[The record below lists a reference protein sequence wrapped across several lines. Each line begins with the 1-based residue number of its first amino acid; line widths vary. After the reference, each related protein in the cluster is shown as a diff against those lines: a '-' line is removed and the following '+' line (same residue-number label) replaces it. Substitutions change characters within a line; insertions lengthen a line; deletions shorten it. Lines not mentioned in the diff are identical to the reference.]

1 VDYHAPASFAR
12 HVLDTMMMT
21 SVTALLDSA
30 ASASSCSRRLA
41 AVALG
46 ALSAIAPAA
55 VGAVDFR
62 GFASAGPLGVI
73 LFQPC
78 EGKTLSPRTFRVEDD
93 TPDGALMAGIDDVRA
108 IMLNSGRPLY
118 VEFRGDAKGILVTAR
133 QFQRA
138 VGTAESC
145 IDAPRDIP
153 AAARFWAGGGDP
165 GWRFVVTAQGAQF
178 ERPGEKP
185 IRFPAAPFLAPSRHE
200 GARFIDAWSSLDGG
214 TVRVE
219 ITEQM
224 CSDGRSETA
233 YGATVM
239 LRYGSRSYEGCA
251 ARF

>member
-1 VDYHAPASFAR
+1 
-12 HVLDTMMMT
+12 MMRT
-21 SVTALLDSA
+21 PVNATPDSA
-30 ASASSCSRRLA
+30 APGSRCARGLA
-41 AVALG
+41 AVTLG
-46 ALSAIAPAA
+46 ALAALAPAA
-55 VGAVDFR
+55 VGAAEFS
-62 GFASAGPLGVI
+62 GFASTGPLGVI

-78 EGKTLSPRTFRVEDD
+78 EGKTLSPRTFRVEDN

-153 AAARFWAGGGDP
+153 AAVRFWAAGGDP
-165 GWRFVVTAQGAQF
+165 GWRFVVAGQGAQL
-178 ERPGEKP
+178 ERPGERP
-185 IRFPAAPFLAPSRHE
+185 VRFPAAPFLAPSRGE
-200 GARFIDAWSSLDGG
+200 GMRVIDAWSPLDGG

-219 ITEQM
+219 IIEQM

>member
-1 VDYHAPASFAR
+1 MKIP
-12 HVLDTMMMT
+12 
-21 SVTALLDSA
+21 VTVPPELATYGSHCA
-30 ASASSCSRRLA
+30 RRLA
-41 AVALG
+41 AVALS
-46 ALSAIAPAA
+46 ALAALAPAA
-55 VGAVDFR
+55 ADAADFR

-78 EGKTLSPRTFRVEDD
+78 EDRRLSSRTLKIEDK

-153 AAARFWAGGGDP
+153 ATARFWAGGGDP
-165 GWRFVVTAQGAQF
+165 GWNFVVTAQSALL
-178 ERPGEKP
+178 ERPGERP
-185 IRFPAAPFLAPSRHE
+185 VRFPAAPFLAPSKGE
-200 GARFIDAWSSLDGG
+200 GTHVIDAWSSLDGG

-239 LRYGSRSYEGCA
+239 LRHGSRTYEGCA

>member
-1 VDYHAPASFAR
+1 MKTP
-12 HVLDTMMMT
+12 
-21 SVTALLDSA
+21 VTAPSDSA
-30 ASASSCSRRLA
+30 VSSSRCARNLA
-41 AVALG
+41 AVALV
-46 ALSAIAPAA
+46 ALTALASATADAA
-55 VGAVDFR
+55 DFR

-78 EGKTLSPRTFRVEDD
+78 EGKTMSPRTFKIEDN

-153 AAARFWAGGGDP
+153 AGVRFWAGGGDP
-165 GWRFVVTAQGAQF
+165 GWLFVATVQGAQL

-185 IRFPAAPFLAPSRHE
+185 VRFPAAPFLAPSKGDGHARRRRLVVAGRRHRACRDHR
-200 GARFIDAWSSLDGG
+200 GNVQRRPIGDGLRRQGDAALRQPQLRRVCRAVLTARP
-214 TVRVE
+214 
-219 ITEQM
+219 
-224 CSDGRSETA
+224 
-233 YGATVM
+233 
-239 LRYGSRSYEGCA
+239 SRPALASA
-251 ARF
+251 ARPT

>member
-1 VDYHAPASFAR
+1 MKTPVNAPA
-12 HVLDTMMMT
+12 
-21 SVTALLDSA
+21 DSA
-30 ASASSCSRRLA
+30 VSSSRCARSLA

-46 ALSAIAPAA
+46 ALTALASATADAA
-55 VGAVDFR
+55 DFR

-78 EGKTLSPRTFRVEDD
+78 EGRTMSSRTFKIEDN

-145 IDAPRDIP
+145 IDAPRDIL
-153 AAARFWAGGGDP
+153 AGVRFWAQGGDP
-165 GWRFVVTAQGAQF
+165 GWRFVATAQDAQF

-185 IRFPAAPFLAPSRHE
+185 VRFPVAPFLAPSKGE
-200 GARFIDAWSSLDGG
+200 GTRVVDAWSSLDSG

-219 ITEQM
+219 ITEEM

-233 YGATVM
+233 YGAKVM

>member
-1 VDYHAPASFAR
+1 MIKTFDTASP
-12 HVLDTMMMT
+12 
-21 SVTALLDSA
+21 SSSA
-30 ASASSCSRRLA
+30 TGSHFTRRLA
-41 AVALG
+41 AVALSGLAALASAAAG
-46 ALSAIAPAA
+46 AA
-55 VGAVDFR
+55 DFR

-78 EGKTLSPRTFRVEDD
+78 EGKTMSSRTFKVEDN
-93 TPDGALMAGIDDVRA
+93 TPDGALMAGIDAVRA

-118 VEFRGDAKGILVTAR
+118 VEFRGDAKGILAAAR

-145 IDAPRDIP
+145 LDAPRDIP
-153 AAARFWAGGGDP
+153 DGARFWAGGGEP
-165 GWRFVVTAQGAQF
+165 GWLLLVNAQGAQL
-178 ERPGEKP
+178 ERPGVKP
-185 IRFPAAPFLAPSRHE
+185 VRFPAAPFLAPSRGE
-200 GARFIDAWSSLDGG
+200 SARVIDAWSSLDGG

>member
-1 VDYHAPASFAR
+1 MTQTTVAAPPA
-12 HVLDTMMMT
+12 
-21 SVTALLDSA
+21 SA
-30 ASASSCSRRLA
+30 ASGKRYARRLF

-46 ALSAIAPAA
+46 ALSALAPAA
-55 VGAVDFR
+55 SGAADFR

-78 EGKTLSPRTFRVEDD
+78 EGKTMSSRTFKVEDN

-118 VEFRGDAKGILVTAR
+118 VEFRGDSKGIVVTAR

-145 IDAPRDIP
+145 LDAPRDIP
-153 AAARFWAGGGDP
+153 AGARFWAGGGDP
-165 GWRFVVTAQGAQF
+165 GWLFVVGARGAQL

-185 IRFPAAPFLAPSRHE
+185 VRFPAAPFLAPFGGK
-200 GARFIDAWSSLDGG
+200 GARVFDAWSSLDGG

-233 YGATVM
+233 YGATVI